1 MAAALLLVWVLLQIE
16 DWGRD
21 LTGYRAQTS
30 PEASD
35 PLLRPLERPEP
46 ADELVEAIK
55 WAAFRV
61 PNVRYVGET
70 SDGDTTLVLFVRTH
84 RLLRIK
90 DDIVVRVEDQGS
102 RRLVSGAAESRLH
115 VGDLGRNPRSLR
127 RLSAELLAV
136 LGNY

>member
-21 LTGYRAQTS
+21 LTGYRAQTF

-46 ADELVEAIK
+46 AEELVDAVK

-61 PNVRYVGET
+61 PNVQYVGET

-90 DDIVVRVEDQGS
+90 DDIVMRVEDQGS
-102 RRLVSGAAESRLH
+102 RRLIGGAAESRLH

-127 RLSAELLAV
+127 RLRAELLAV